1 MAFVREI
8 LDQHCLNQF
17 LKLALKS
24 FNEGNYHQTIESL
37 ERVRQNDEAV
47 GHKCSD
53 VVTFYLIEA
62 RVAMAKLYW
71 KQGNAIAAIE
81 EYQETIKL
89 VPQYADLHLFLGRI
103 YAGRHEYQLAEKSF
117 EKALE
122 INPNYIEALLS
133 QAYLAAEQG
142 LHKKAVELFI
152 GLAAKTDFFKQELF
166 DMALSEANK
175 GNFEKAVKGFNL
187 AFKTSPDRAEALC
200 ILGQDALRDNCCQEA
215 AKYFL
220 QAKKLKPG
228 YADIYNLLGVCYTHT
243 GEWSKA
249 SRLLKQAVKLAP
261 HFTRAWLNLSM
272 VNEKLDRNNQ
282 AVTACKKAVS
292 LEPKNILAAETL
304 ERLSLK
310 TFPKKQ
316 GRSVT
321 I

>member
-24 FNEGNYHQTIESL
+24 FNEGNYQQTIESL
-37 ERVRQNDEAV
+37 EMIRQHDQSV

-81 EYQETIKL
+81 EYQEAIKL
-89 VPQYADLHLFLGRI
+89 APKYADLHLSLGRI
-103 YAGRHEYQLAEKSF
+103 YAGRHEYLPAENSF
-117 EKALE
+117 KKALE
-122 INPNYIEALLS
+122 INPNYIEAILS

-142 LHKKAVELFI
+142 LHEKAVELFI
-152 GLAAKTDFFKQELF
+152 GLSAKTNFYKQELF
-166 DMALSEANK
+166 DKALAEANK
-175 GNFEKAVKGFNL
+175 GNLTRSVKDFNL
-187 AFKTSPDRAEALC
+187 AFKTSPDRAETLC
-200 ILGQDALRDNCCQEA
+200 ALGQDALRDNSCQEA
-215 AKYFL
+215 VKYFL

-243 GEWSKA
+243 GEWNKA
-249 SRLLKQAVKLAP
+249 ARLLKQAVKLAP
-261 HFTRAWLNLSM
+261 HFTRAWLNLCIVS
-272 VNEKLDRNNQ
+272 EKLDRKSQ
-282 AVTACKKAVS
+282 ALAACKKAAK

-304 ERLSLK
+304 ERLCLK
-310 TFPKKQ
+310 TTAKKP
-316 GRSVT
+316 GR
-321 I
+321 IKK